1 MSEEQQEAAAGNSR
15 RHAHREAAQ
24 AARAKGLGFRAIAR
38 ELAAQGL
45 LSRTG
50 KPYGPSSVK
59 LLLAP
64 LRPQGMPCRPY
75 SPLGAALRAMRVG
88 DTITQSREVERGKV
102 RSASVLSR
110 EIGGHATRAV
120 PGAHFTY
127 ETFTA
132 ITSRGIPI
140 VGVRMTRTG

>member
-1 MSEEQQEAAAGNSR
+1 MSEQEQGAAEHDSK
-15 RHAHREAAQ
+15 RHAHRE
-24 AARAKGLGFRAIAR
+24 AARAKGLGFRAIAK

-45 LSRTG
+45 LSRSG
-50 KPYGPSSVK
+50 RPYGPSSVK
-59 LLLAP
+59 LLLGPIRPEGAP
-64 LRPQGMPCRPY
+64 YRPY
-75 SPLGAALRAMRVG
+75 SPLGAAFRAMRVG
-88 DTITQSREVERGKV
+88 DTITHTREMRRGEV

-120 PGAHFTY
+120 PGTHFEY

-140 VGVRMTRTG
+140 VGVRMTRTA